1 MNLISNANAKVHLFF
16 GNHPEVYDIF
26 KKIKLVFYYAMTT
39 FCSSDFVLHQFPYTC
54 VVIGA
59 KQV

>member
-39 FCSSDFVLHQFPYTC
+39 FCSSDFVRHQFPYTC

>member
-16 GNHPEVYDIF
+16 GNHPEVSDIF

-39 FCSSDFVLHQFPYTC
+39 FCSSDFVLHLFPYTC
-54 VVIGA
+54 SLSY
-59 KQV
+59 

>member
-16 GNHPEVYDIF
+16 GNHSEVYDIF

-39 FCSSDFVLHQFPYTC
+39 FCSSDFVLHLFPYTC
-54 VVIGA
+54 SLSY
-59 KQV
+59 

>member
-1 MNLISNANAKVHLFF
+1 MFLICYTTAKVHLFF

-39 FCSSDFVLHQFPYTC
+39 FCSSDFVLHLFPYTC
-54 VVIGA
+54 SLSY
-59 KQV
+59 